1 VAADDWFRQANWT
14 EQIEREFFVKLAKTR
29 TQRDQYLAIQAMTL
43 ANAQP
48 EVALRLVDIYFKT
61 KTTSFNDVRA
71 LDARARANQALGRVS
86 ESVSTM
92 KEILET
98 EREHPGFK
106 TNTFTDFPYFVAVN
120 RLSSEYDAALKTLID
135 READLAFPISRF
147 KWHAAMSIINAE
159 LDNQALAKVH
169 AKLAIDAA
177 SVVESGLRYH
187 PGLGLVDERFG
198 DVAAQLRR
206 IAT

>member
-86 ESVSTM
+86 ESVS
-92 KEILET
+92 
-98 EREHPGFK
+98 
-106 TNTFTDFPYFVAVN
+106 
-120 RLSSEYDAALKTLID
+120 
-135 READLAFPISRF
+135 
-147 KWHAAMSIINAE
+147 
-159 LDNQALAKVH
+159 
-169 AKLAIDAA
+169 
-177 SVVESGLRYH
+177 VVSQR
-187 PGLGLVDERFG
+187 
-198 DVAAQLRR
+198 
-206 IAT
+206 